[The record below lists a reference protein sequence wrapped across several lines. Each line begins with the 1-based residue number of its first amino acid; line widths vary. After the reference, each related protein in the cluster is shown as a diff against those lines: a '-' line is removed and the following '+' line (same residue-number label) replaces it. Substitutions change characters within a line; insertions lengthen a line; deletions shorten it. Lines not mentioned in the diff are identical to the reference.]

1 MKCLATTNRQAGA
14 TLVVGLIMLVLITLM
29 LITALN
35 LGTANFRTVSNMQ
48 FRDEAIAAANKAI
61 QQVVGSPFTTAPAPQ
76 SIQVDLENTSP
87 ATYDYTVNIAT
98 PVCVS
103 ATVAAS
109 SDPSSVS
116 LPGGMSAEST
126 WNTVWDIDATVSGAN
141 NVGAAAVEIR
151 TGVRVLLSQSQKDA
165 VCS

>member
-1 MKCLATTNRQAGA
+1 MRAWTRSRQSGA
-14 TLVVGLIMLVLITLM
+14 TLVVGLIMLTLITLM

-48 FRDEAIAAANKAI
+48 FRDEAIASADRAI
-61 QQVVGSPFTTAPAPQ
+61 QQVVGSPFTTTPAAQTIYVDLDNTTPPVNDY
-76 SIQVDLENTSP
+76 QVDV
-87 ATYDYTVNIAT
+87 AV

-103 ATVAAS
+103 ATLAAS

-116 LPGGMSAEST
+116 LPGAMSAAAT
-126 WNTVWDIDATVSGAN
+126 WNTVWDIDATVSGVN
-141 NVGAAAVEIR
+141 NVGEAAVEIR

-165 VCS
+165 VCP

>member
-1 MKCLATTNRQAGA
+1 MSTLSRSRQSGA
-14 TLVVGLIMLVLITLM
+14 TLVVGLIMLTLITLM

-48 FRDEAIAAANKAI
+48 FRDEAIAAADKAI
-61 QQVVGSPFTTAPAPQ
+61 QQVVGSPFTTAPAAQ
-76 SIQVDLENTSP
+76 TIMVDLDNSNP
-87 ATYDYTVNIAT
+87 VTYDYQVDIAI

-103 ATVAAS
+103 ASLAAS

-116 LPGGMSAEST
+116 LPGAMSAAAT

-141 NVGAAAVEIR
+141 NVGQAAVEIR
-151 TGVRVLLSQSQKDA
+151 TGVRVLLSQSQKDL